1 MQAPPTDQKNGSDLV
16 AALNTP
22 HAKTFL
28 QSITKH
34 MLVSE
39 TDVNGIITD
48 VNPLFRAVS
57 GYSRK
62 DLLGKTH
69 KIINSGIVPSE
80 PWARIW
86 KDLKAGKT
94 WHGEIC
100 NRAKNGYLYWVD
112 GLILPI
118 LDNAGKIVG
127 YMSMQSDVTEK
138 KQKHVE
144 LVKHMEAVN
153 QVHCMAEFDLDGKLI
168 TANNNFLKLFGYELD
183 ELVGQHHRILLDVES
198 INEAEHASFW
208 DHVKVG
214 EITGIYKRRAKSGK
228 EVWVHAVFSPLFD
241 SQGTIDRIIK
251 FATDVTQQV
260 ESKKSL
266 ENEQARLATLISS
279 NNIGTWELDH
289 PTGKRRYNH
298 YWASMLGYDDDEVKD
313 LAAEQLKSLVHP
325 DDLHKYL
332 MVEGEPVGL
341 INGLTDS
348 VQDTF
353 RIKHKNGQW
362 RSVQARAAVVA
373 RPSNG
378 EIHIYGTH
386 IDVTHLE
393 EARQAAEVASRAKDS
408 FLATMSHELRTP
420 MNAIL
425 GFGQILQKDDKSSPR
440 QKQCTEQIL
449 KAGQHLLALINDVLD
464 LAKISSGSLVLNN
477 EPVSL
482 SKILKECKDYI
493 APLAQ
498 KRNITLSVAEQDEHQ
513 IFADPLR
520 VKQILLNVLSNAV
533 KYNRENGKISIEV
546 LQPAAELLQIRV
558 TDTGEGIPPERLPE
572 IFKPFNRL
580 NAENSNIEGTGI
592 GLSITKELALKMNGN
607 IGLESTVGVGT
618 TVWINLPTRDTTSV
632 AQADQTSGSQAAAQ
646 LDVQAPGQES
656 SEPRRK
662 TKILCVDDNAAN
674 LSLLEMLLEDDYD
687 LTCALT
693 PYHGLSLANA
703 NPPDLILL
711 DINMPGMS
719 GFDVLRVLQLTPH
732 LAKIPVIAVSA
743 SALESDIAKGKAA
756 GFFDYITK
764 PIDQL
769 SFTNK
774 IAQLIGG
781 WAQGKIVNNAQ

>member
-1 MQAPPTDQKNGSDLV
+1 MQTPPSDQANGTASL
-16 AALNTP
+16 AKLNTTDT
-22 HAKTFL
+22 KTFL
-28 QSITKH
+28 TSITKH

-57 GYSRK
+57 GYSKK

-69 KIINSGIVPSE
+69 KIINSGIEPAE
-80 PWARIW
+80 PWSKIW
-86 KDLKAGKT
+86 KGLAAGKS

-112 GLILPI
+112 GLLLPI
-118 LDNAGKIVG
+118 LDTAGQIVS
-127 YMSMQSDVTEK
+127 YMSIQRDVTEK
-138 KQKHVE
+138 KQKYVE
-144 LVKHMEAVN
+144 LVKHMQAVDLV
-153 QVHCMAEFDLDGKLI
+153 QCMAEFDLDGKLI
-168 TANNNFLKLFGYELD
+168 TANKNFLQLFGYELD
-183 ELVGQHHRILLDVES
+183 ELVGEHHRILRDAEN
-198 INEAEHASFW
+198 INETEYTAFW
-208 DHVKVG
+208 DELKSAGQV
-214 EITGIYKRRAKSGK
+214 TGTYKRRSKSGK
-228 EVWVHAVFSPLFD
+228 VVWVHAVYSPMFD
-241 SQGTIDRIIK
+241 SQGSLDRIIK
-251 FATDVTQQV
+251 FATDVTQQI
-260 ESKKSL
+260 ESKKAL

-289 PTGKRRYNH
+289 PTGIRRYNR
-298 YWASMLGYDDDEVKD
+298 YWASMLGFEEDEVKGLTSD
-313 LAAEQLKSLVHP
+313 QLKSMVHP

-332 MVEGEPVGL
+332 MVEGDPIGL
-341 INGLTDS
+341 INGLTDN
-348 VQDTF
+348 VQEIF
-353 RIKHKNGQW
+353 RMKHKNGHW
-362 RSVQARAAVVA
+362 RSIQARAAVVA

-440 QKQCTEQIL
+440 QKQCTEQIM

-477 EPVSL
+477 ESVSL
-482 SKILKECKDYI
+482 NKVFKECRDYI
-493 APLAQ
+493 GPLAQ
-498 KRNITLSVAEQDEHQ
+498 KRNITLNGAEQDEHT
-513 IFADPLR
+513 IYADPLR
-520 VKQILLNVLSNAV
+520 VKQILLNLLSNAV

-546 LQPAAELLQIRV
+546 LAPNADLLQIRV

-592 GLSITKELALKMNGN
+592 GLSITRELVLKMNGD
-607 IGLESTVGVGT
+607 IGLESTSGVGT
-618 TVWINLPTRDTTSV
+618 TVWVNLPTRDTTI
-632 AQADQTSGSQAAAQ
+632 ATQTDQSAGDPSAVQIDSQASG
-646 LDVQAPGQES
+646 QAS
-656 SEPRRK
+656 LEPSK
-662 TKILCVDDNAAN
+662 KAKILCVDDNAAN

-693 PYHGLSLANA
+693 PYQGLTLANA

-769 SFTNK
+769 SFTNN

-781 WAQGKIVNNAQ
+781 WTQGKNS

>member
-1 MQAPPTDQKNGSDLV
+1 MQEPPSDQANANASLAK
-16 AALNTP
+16 LNTTDT
-22 HAKTFL
+22 KTFL
-28 QSITKH
+28 TSITKH

-39 TDVNGIITD
+39 TNVNGIITE

-57 GYSRK
+57 GYSKK

-69 KIINSGIVPSE
+69 KIINSGIEPAE
-80 PWARIW
+80 PWSKIW
-86 KDLKAGKT
+86 KGLAAGKS

-100 NRAKNGYLYWVD
+100 NRAKNGYFYWVD
-112 GLILPI
+112 GLLLPI
-118 LDNAGKIVG
+118 LDNAGQIVS
-127 YMSMQSDVTEK
+127 YMSIQSDVTEK
-138 KQKHVE
+138 KQKYVE
-144 LVKHMEAVN
+144 LVKHMQAVDLV
-153 QVHCMAEFDLDGKLI
+153 QCMAEFDLDGNLI
-168 TANNNFLKLFGYELD
+168 TANKNFLQLFGYELD
-183 ELVGQHHRILLDVES
+183 ELVGEHHRILRDTEN
-198 INEAEHASFW
+198 INETEYTAFW
-208 DHVKVG
+208 DELKSAGQVAG
-214 EITGIYKRRAKSGK
+214 TYKRRSKSGK
-228 EVWVHAVFSPLFD
+228 VVWVHAIYSPMVD
-241 SQGTIDRIIK
+241 SQGSLDRIIK
-251 FATDVTQQV
+251 FATDVTQQI
-260 ESKKSL
+260 ESKKAL

-279 NNIGTWELDH
+279 NNIGTWELNH
-289 PTGKRRYNH
+289 PTGTRSYNR
-298 YWASMLGYDDDEVKD
+298 YWASMLGLEEDEVKD
-313 LAAEQLKSLVHP
+313 LTSDQLKNIVHP

-332 MVEGEPVGL
+332 MVEGDPIGL
-341 INGLTDS
+341 INGLTDN
-348 VQDTF
+348 VQEIF
-353 RIKHKNGQW
+353 RMKHKNGRW

-440 QKQCTEQIL
+440 QKQCTEQIM

-464 LAKISSGSLVLNN
+464 LAKISSGTLVLNN
-477 EPVSL
+477 ESVSL
-482 SKILKECKDYI
+482 NKVLKECRDYI
-493 APLAQ
+493 EPLAQ
-498 KRNITLSVAEQDEHQ
+498 KRNITLKSAEQDEHTLY
-513 IFADPLR
+513 ADPLR
-520 VKQILLNVLSNAV
+520 VKQILLNLLSNAV

-546 LQPAAELLQIRV
+546 LAPNADLLQIRV

-592 GLSITKELALKMNGN
+592 GLSITRELVLKMNGD
-607 IGLESTVGVGT
+607 IGLESTLGVGT
-618 TVWINLPTRDTTSV
+618 TVWVNLPTRDTTI
-632 AQADQTSGSQAAAQ
+632 ATQTDQPAGGQSTVQIDSQASIE
-646 LDVQAPGQES
+646 PG
-656 SEPRRK
+656 K
-662 TKILCVDDNAAN
+662 KAKILCVDDNAAN

-693 PYHGLSLANA
+693 PYQGLTLANA

-769 SFTNK
+769 SFTNN
-774 IAQLIGG
+774 ISQLIGG
-781 WAQGKIVNNAQ
+781 WTQGKNS